1 MKKRFAVILALCLL
15 LCACA
20 NNSQET
26 SPSEDDTVPSASQTE
41 GTKPTEA
48 TEPSTEATEPSTE
61 ATEPESLYWN
71 PFTGEAVGE
80 PFTARPFLVSINN
93 SSAALPH
100 HGLNEAEIVFE
111 MLVNQNATRCLA
123 LVTDLD
129 AVKTLGPIRSL
140 RYNFIDLAQA
150 YDAIVIYASG
160 SKVVLDDLAASGVDH
175 ISALSGGNGGAFY
188 RDTNRY
194 NSGYAWEHTLFANT
208 ELMDDFALKLGYQVT
223 APENKD
229 YGLKF
234 TQDGTPSGGEA
245 ATSIT
250 MSFFTGNKTTTMK
263 YDATTGKYVYH
274 QYGKDMVDGN
284 TGAPNSYTNV
294 FTLFAVNTNEGVY
307 HIANLLGEGDG
318 YYACGG
324 KIVPIKWYRAGDN
337 DFFTF
342 TLADGTPLE
351 QGIGNSYVGII
362 PTGSAFT
369 YE

>member
-1 MKKRFAVILALCLL
+1 MRKKFAVLLALCLL
-15 LCACA
+15 LCACGT
-20 NNSQET
+20 NTNET
-26 SPSEDDTVPSASQTE
+26 NPSENVTVPSTSQTE
-41 GTKPTEA
+41 STAATETTGA
-48 TEPSTEATEPSTE
+48 TEPSSEPTEPS
-61 ATEPESLYWN
+61 EPENLFIN
-71 PFTGEAVGE
+71 PFTGETVAQ

-100 HGLNEAEIVFE
+100 HGLNEADIVFE

-123 LVTDLD
+123 LVTDLE

-140 RYNFIDLAQA
+140 RYNFVDLAQA
-150 YDAIVIYASG
+150 YDAIVVYASG
-160 SKVVLDDLAASGVDH
+160 SEVVLADLAASGVDH
-175 ISALSGGNGGAFY
+175 ISALSGNNGGAFY

-208 ELMDDFALKLGYQVT
+208 QLMGEFAVKQGYAVT
-223 APENKD
+223 APENKE

-234 TQDGTPSGGEA
+234 TQDGTPAGGET

-263 YDATTGKYVYH
+263 YDASTGKYVYH

-307 HIANLLGEGDG
+307 HIADLLGEGDG

-324 KIVPIKWYRAGDN
+324 KIVPIKWHRAGDN